1 MVAEESLEPEEAW
14 SERNKEKEGH
24 LCKGTCLAGAWDLRE
39 AGWGPSAISASAFGS
54 LSILLCLWLQ
64 RDFLPKSTH

>member
-39 AGWGPSAISASAFGS
+39 AGWGTLSYFCLCIWQPLHLAVFMAS
-54 LSILLCLWLQ
+54 
-64 RDFLPKSTH
+64 T